1 MIPIL
6 TTGPTPGALTR
17 AIYFPLVMTP
27 PPADPVEP
35 VAIFLNLLTSDRR
48 QERPG
53 LALCPALVT
62 AATWRAQG
70 MATGGDPFAHVDAN
84 GLTPNE
90 YCRQAGCRLPV
101 GYAGKGNNVESLGAG
116 TGDAEVMFAAL
127 ANSPK
132 HSDHLFGRGWFAHQT
147 HVGIAAAQGGVYGW
161 YWCIL
166 IAACAG
172 VTSGE

>member
-1 MIPIL
+1 MTPIIL
-6 TTGPTPGALTR
+6 GDGPTPGALTR
-17 AIYFPLVMTP
+17 AIYLPIVAT

-35 VAIFLNLLTSDRR
+35 VAEFLHLLTSDRR

-53 LALCPALVT
+53 LAVCPALVT

-70 MATGGDPFAHVDAN
+70 MATGGDPFAHVDAA

-90 YCRQAGCRLPV
+90 YCRQAGCRLPE

-116 TGDAEVMFAAL
+116 TGDAAVMFAAL
-127 ANSPK
+127 AGSQA
-132 HSDHLFGRGWFAHQT
+132 HADHLFGRGWFRHQA
-147 HVGIAAAQGGVYGW
+147 HVGIALAQGGVFGW
-161 YWCIL
+161 YWCVM
-166 IAACAG
+166 IAACQQ